1 MLFPCLKISI
11 MKTYISLFFILIV
24 GFFGKAQ
31 EVNQIPIKEIPAKYI
46 QIQIIPRTLFEKA
59 YVSVD
64 YGQLNE
70 KYSNK
75 EFKNKTML
83 KRNNSEM
90 EFFSYLALLNF
101 FYDNGFKLIESYQ
114 DISTDVDKEVT
125 AYSRK
130 YLLENLNR

>member
-1 MLFPCLKISI
+1 
-11 MKTYISLFFILIV
+11 MKTVISTLFLLLV
-24 GFFGKAQ
+24 VLTTQAQ
-31 EVNQIPIKEIPAKYI
+31 EVNQIPIKQIPAKYI

-64 YGQLNE
+64 YGQLDE
-70 KYSNK
+70 RFSNK

-83 KRNNSEM
+83 KRENSEM

-114 DISTDVDKEVT
+114 DISTNVDHEVT
-125 AYSRK
+125 ANSRK
-130 YLLENLNR
+130 YLLENLNY

>member
-1 MLFPCLKISI
+1 
-11 MKTYISLFFILIV
+11 MKTVISTLFLLLV
-24 GFFGKAQ
+24 VLTTQAQ
-31 EVNQIPIKEIPAKYI
+31 EVNQIPIKQIPAKYI

-64 YGQLNE
+64 YGQLE
-70 KYSNK
+70 ERFSNK

-83 KRNNSEM
+83 KRDNSEM

-114 DISTDVDKEVT
+114 DISTNVDHEVT
-125 AYSRK
+125 ANSRK
-130 YLLENLNR
+130 YLLENLNYQN

>member
-1 MLFPCLKISI
+1 
-11 MKTYISLFFILIV
+11 MKTVISTLFLFAMTTQ
-24 GFFGKAQ
+24 AQ

-64 YGQLNE
+64 YGQLDE
-70 KYSNK
+70 RFSNK

-83 KRNNSEM
+83 KRDNSEM

-101 FYDNGFKLIESYQ
+101 FYDNEFKLIESYQ
-114 DISTDVDKEVT
+114 DISTNVDHEVT
-125 AYSRK
+125 ANSRK
-130 YLLENLNR
+130 YLLENLNYQN